1 MWSPNEDK
9 IEEII
14 SFLKETQSPK
24 NEIQKDI
31 FKVIINLI
39 ILEI

>member
-14 SFLKETQSPK
+14 SFLKETQSTK

>member
-14 SFLKETQSPK
+14 SFLKETQSQK